1 MELRLETV
9 LIVAF
14 VVIVTGALTL
24 EIDNTAVKNAIFT
37 KELEFT
43 NTTFTEVDTQ
53 KLQGRAYGT
62 YGVRDSGVLSLDN
75 LVYFT
80 ETIKYLIADKGK
92 YVGDLLYLDGNIVLE
107 EMQGYNYKTQQA
119 SYDQKME
126 VLNVTAPFVA
136 TRDKNIIKGNT
147 LVYNTRKKE
156 AYGTTINAV
165 VYTAEK

>member
-1 MELRLETV
+1 MELKLET
-9 LIVAF
+9 ICIAAI

-24 EIDNTAVKNAIFT
+24 EIDKSTKKSTIHT

-43 NTTFTEVDTQ
+43 NTTFTEVDRK

-62 YGVRDSGVLSLDN
+62 YGIRDNGVLSIDN

-80 ETIKYLIADKGK
+80 ENIKYLIADKGK
-92 YVGDLLYLDGNIVLE
+92 YIGDVLNLEGNIVLE
-107 EMQGYNYKTQQA
+107 EKQGYNYKTQRA
-119 SYDQKME
+119 FYDQKTE
-126 VLNVTAPFVA
+126 ILNVTAPFIA
-136 TRDKNIIKGNT
+136 TRDKNIIKGDT

>member
-9 LIVAF
+9 VIVSI
-14 VVIVTGALTL
+14 VLIVTGAMTL
-24 EIDNTAVKNAIFT
+24 EVGTSVKKNAIFT

-62 YGVRDSGVLSLDN
+62 YGVRDNAVLSLDN

-92 YVGDLLYLDGNIVLE
+92 YVGDILNLEGNIVME
-107 EMQGYNYKTQQA
+107 EHQGYNYKTQQA
-119 SYDQKME
+119 SYDQKTE
-126 VLNVTAPFVA
+126 ILNVTAPFVA
-136 TRDKNIIKGNT
+136 TRDKNIIKGDT
-147 LVYNTRKKE
+147 LVYHTRKKE
-156 AYGTTINAV
+156 AYGTSIDAV